1 MFKPFVVGR
10 GSLPTGRK
18 PARSGGPVVDKNQG
32 CAVDVTV
39 TDLGNDLFQID
50 TEQSGYKGITA
61 GYLIR
66 SSKPTLIETGTASSA
81 PIVIAALEKLEIF
94 PRDLAT
100 IVVTHVHLDHAGGA
114 GHLTSHYP
122 HAELIAH
129 ERGAKH
135 LVDPTKLMNS
145 ARRVFG
151 SMIDDVMGAL
161 LPTPVERVR
170 SLGDT
175 AAIDLGDGRTLN
187 SYYAP
192 GHASHHVGLLDSATG
207 DLFVGD
213 AAGVYIPDT
222 DTVKPATPPPDFDL
236 DIALHTIDTFENL
249 KPTRLLFSHYGPVSK
264 IDETLDRS
272 REELRVW
279 VELVREARNTRL
291 DLDHAISMI
300 IERTRDRYASLF
312 ADVSALERFEALS
325 STGAN
330 IVGINRWL
338 DKVEANPYDFGD
350 AAPSAPKHK

>member
-1 MFKPFVVGR
+1 VYHPFVVGR
-10 GSLPTGRK
+10 GSLPKGRK
-18 PARSGGPVVDKNQG
+18 SVRSGRLVVDKYWG
-32 CAVDVTV
+32 CAVEVTV

-81 PIVIAALEKLEIF
+81 PVVIAALEKLEIF
-94 PRDLAT
+94 PKDLAS

-151 SMIDDVMGAL
+151 SIIDDVMGAL

-170 SLGDT
+170 SLGDIAT
-175 AAIDLGDGRTLN
+175 IDLGDGRTLN

-192 GHASHHVGLLDSATG
+192 GHASHHVGLLDSSTG

-222 DTVKPATPPPDFDL
+222 DIVKPATPPPDFDL
-236 DIALHTIDTFENL
+236 DIALKTIDTFENL

-279 VELVREARNTRL
+279 VELVREARNSRL

-300 IERTRDRYASLF
+300 IERTRERYTALF
-312 ADVSALERFEALS
+312 ANVSALESFEALS

-350 AAPSAPKHK
+350 AAASAPKHR

>member
-1 MFKPFVVGR
+1 
-10 GSLPTGRK
+10 LEPTI
-18 PARSGGPVVDKNQG
+18 
-32 CAVDVTV
+32 
-39 TDLGNDLFQID
+39 TDLGNNLFQID
-50 TEQSGYKGITA
+50 TEQSGYQGITA

-66 SSKPTLIETGTASSA
+66 GSRPTLIETGTATSA
-81 PIVIAALEKLEIF
+81 PVVIAALSHLGIS
-94 PRDLAT
+94 RTDLAT

-114 GHLTSHYP
+114 GHLTEHYGNS
-122 HAELIAH
+122 ELIAH

-170 SLGDT
+170 ALGDVE
-175 AAIDLGDGRTLN
+175 AIDLGDGRTLN

-192 GHASHHVGLLDSATG
+192 GHASHHVGLIDSHTG

-213 AAGVYIPDT
+213 AAGVYIPET
-222 DTVKPATPPPDFDL
+222 DTLRPATPPPDFDL
-236 DIALHTIDTFENL
+236 DIALTTLDTFENL

-264 IDETLDRS
+264 IEETLDRS

-291 DLDHAISMI
+291 DLDHAIALI
-300 IERTRDRYASLF
+300 IERTKDRYATLF
-312 ADVSALERFEALS
+312 ANDQAMKRFESLN
-325 STGAN
+325 STAAN

-350 AAPSAPKHK
+350 ASAHAPKTQ